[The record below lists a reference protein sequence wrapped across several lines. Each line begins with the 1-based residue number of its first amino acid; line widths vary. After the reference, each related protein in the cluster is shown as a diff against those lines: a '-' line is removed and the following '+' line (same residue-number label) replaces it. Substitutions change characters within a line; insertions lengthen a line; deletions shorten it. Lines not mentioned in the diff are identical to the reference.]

1 MNKDYDV
8 KCKIDHGELYLSIT
22 HNGYQWTSVAIK
34 DREREIPLIISEL
47 QRHLIRH
54 LSGRSVSG
62 VCLKCG
68 CFMANSHYEYC
79 VEINPPVA

>member
-34 DREREIPLIISEL
+34 DRKREIPLIISEL
-47 QRHLIRH
+47 RRHLTSH
-54 LSGRSVSG
+54 SGGRAPADHDR
-62 VCLKCG
+62 CG
-68 CFMANSHYEYC
+68 ENKD
-79 VEINPPVA
+79 